1 MPLGPRLP
9 RRSALRAGLVGGLAG
24 LVVLT
29 GCDDRG
35 ETSSP
40 GSTSGSSPSV
50 DPDSALVD
58 EVLAELA
65 VAEQTA
71 SAAGELELATLHRA
85 HIEALDGEVPTEA
98 AGRRPSA
105 EVVRRREQLLQ
116 AHLVDAAM
124 AAQSGALAR
133 LLASMSAAV
142 SQRLAVL

>member
-1 MPLGPRLP
+1 MHLGPRLP
-9 RRSALRAGLVGGLAG
+9 RRSALRAGVVGGLAG

-29 GCDDRG
+29 ACDDND
-35 ETSSP
+35 TTP
-40 GSTSGSSPSV
+40 TPGSSPSA
-50 DPDSALVD
+50 DPDSALVE

-71 SAAGELELATLHRA
+71 TAAGELELATLHRA
-85 HIEALDGEVPTEA
+85 HIDALDGEMPTEA
-98 AGRRPSA
+98 AGRAPSA

-124 AAQSGALAR
+124 AAESGALAR